1 MTPPFGG
8 DGPALGFSEYGA
20 GKVVSNTGKCNR
32 RVSSRTPNHE
42 QGVRAADSPPAR
54 KSTVARLSRPL
65 RVVVKPSTGGKW
77 SAELDGEVLCVASAP
92 LVVAARVLVNKGA
105 DPDYI
110 IEAWRLGSDTW
121 ALRGRLG
128 VIANIRLDGERRASH
143 SARNGSPVDS
153 QGEGAL

>member
-1 MTPPFGG
+1 MKCC
-8 DGPALGFSEYGA
+8 AWRVHRLWWRLG
-20 GKVVSNTGKCNR
+20 
-32 RVSSRTPNHE
+32 
-42 QGVRAADSPPAR
+42 
-54 KSTVARLSRPL
+54 
-65 RVVVKPSTGGKW
+65 
-77 SAELDGEVLCVASAP
+77 
-92 LVVAARVLVNKGA
+92 VLVNKGA
-105 DPDYI
+105 EGEYI